1 MGPLIPLFW
10 TSDDICPGFQ
20 SQSGFSYFRALLQLC
35 ATESSD
41 SPLVQYLLTSW
52 HLNFRFSVPKIE
64 NLTSTIWKGINFG
77 FFSEFVNVSGP
88 KS

>member
-1 MGPLIPLFW
+1 M
-10 TSDDICPGFQ
+10 TS
-20 SQSGFSYFRALLQLC
+20 ALDFKARVDSLTSVLCCLC

-77 FFSEFVNVSGP
+77 FFSEFVNALVQ
-88 KS
+88 KVREK